1 MLAQKVR
8 LFFCGRS
15 LDFLPLPGKTALMIH
30 RLTNSFYFPGFLI
43 LLLLASCSSKPEV
56 AVPAKKVLAIKAKTA
71 GPPVEESAVPGT
83 ISFPEYELK
92 IYGAF
97 AFVPE
102 NNEAS
107 LISTDS
113 GKHYVVLDLSVEN
126 LTSYLSIDIGQIL
139 LSAKVTDEKGNLY
152 PRNPLAIQAYQM
164 AFPDQTQ
171 KADYKALKGK
181 IRPGKYYRTTAY
193 GFEAPTSVRN
203 FLLTVDEG
211 DEYHKL
217 QATRFSID

>member
-1 MLAQKVR
+1 
-8 LFFCGRS
+8 
-15 LDFLPLPGKTALMIH
+15 MIH
-30 RLTNSFYFPGFLI
+30 RLTKSFFFLFFLA
-43 LLLLASCSSKPEV
+43 LLLIACGSQPDV
-56 AVPAKKVLAIKAKTA
+56 AVPAKKVLAIKTKTA
-71 GPPVEESAVPGT
+71 NPPVQESAVPGT

-97 AFVPE
+97 SFEPE

-107 LISTDS
+107 LISVDS
-113 GKHYVVLDLSVEN
+113 GKHYVVLDMAVEN
-126 LTSYLSIDIGQIL
+126 LTSYLSIDMGQIL

-152 PRNPLAIQAYQM
+152 PRSPLAIQAYQL

-193 GFEAPTSVRN
+193 GFEAPVSVRN

-217 QATRFSID
+217 QSTRFSID

>member
-1 MLAQKVR
+1 
-8 LFFCGRS
+8 
-15 LDFLPLPGKTALMIH
+15 MIH
-30 RLTNSFYFPGFLI
+30 RLTNNFYFPCFLA
-43 LLLLASCSSKPEV
+43 LLLLASCTNQPE
-56 AVPAKKVLAIKAKTA
+56 AAIPAKKVLAIKAKNA
-71 GPPVEESAVPGT
+71 HPPVEESAVPGT

-113 GKHYVVLDLSVEN
+113 GKQYVVLDIAVEN

-164 AFPDQTQ
+164 IFPDQNQ
-171 KADYKALKGK
+171 KAEYKAMKGK
-181 IRPGKYYRTTAY
+181 LRPGKYYRTTAY
-193 GFEAPTSVRN
+193 GFEAPTNVRN

-217 QATRFSID
+217 QATRFSVD

>member
-1 MLAQKVR
+1 
-8 LFFCGRS
+8 
-15 LDFLPLPGKTALMIH
+15 MIH
-30 RLTNSFYFPGFLI
+30 RLTNRFYFPCLLA
-43 LLLLASCSSKPEV
+43 LLLLASCSSQPEV
-56 AVPAKKVLAIKAKTA
+56 AIPAKKVLAIKAKTA
-71 GPPVEESAVPGT
+71 SPPVEESAVPGT

-92 IYGAF
+92 IYGAL

-113 GKHYVVLDLSVEN
+113 GKQYVVLDIAVEN

-152 PRNPLAIQAYQM
+152 PRNPLAIQAYQL

-171 KADYKALKGK
+171 KAEYKAMKGK
-181 IRPGKYYRTTAY
+181 IRPGKYYRATAY
-193 GFEAPTSVRN
+193 GFEAPANVTN
-203 FLLTVDEG
+203 FVLTVDEG
-211 DEYHKL
+211 DEYHQL